1 MTCRWHVNPLA
12 PKAQYPFS
20 AEGAI
25 LKVLSLNIEMKT
37 LDIPKRCA
45 QFSGECS
52 ELHWELFAEH
62 SFHRVTHTGGR
73 DQVSSEKTPPGC
85 CHGHF
90 PALSKGV
97 GLSKTGKSWFGL
109 TW

>member
-1 MTCRWHVNPLA
+1 MRWW
-12 PKAQYPFS
+12 S
-20 AEGAI
+20 S